1 MKIFSKYFIFGF
13 VAVIF
18 GLCSALP
25 AFALDGDD
33 EIKPDNPEERIADKA
48 TTAESAKVEAK
59 FPQEA
64 KEIRDA
70 IALHVQNANSKN
82 LDAYMADFIAERIKY
97 PELERNYAARA
108 MGLMDL
114 KLDVK
119 AVEFSQ
125 LTRTSAT
132 VHTRQISTYIDETG
146 QKRMD
151 DAIISYRWLKDAK
164 DGVWR
169 VAFTERRRF
178 QAAQ

>member
-1 MKIFSKYFIFGF
+1 
-13 VAVIF
+13 
-18 GLCSALP
+18 
-25 AFALDGDD
+25 
-33 EIKPDNPEERIADKA
+33 
-48 TTAESAKVEAK
+48 
-59 FPQEA
+59 
-64 KEIRDA
+64 
-70 IALHVQNANSKN
+70 
-82 LDAYMADFIAERIKY
+82 MADFIAERIKY

-119 AVEFSQ
+119 AVEFSL

-132 VHTRQISTYIDETG
+132 VHTRQISTYTDETG